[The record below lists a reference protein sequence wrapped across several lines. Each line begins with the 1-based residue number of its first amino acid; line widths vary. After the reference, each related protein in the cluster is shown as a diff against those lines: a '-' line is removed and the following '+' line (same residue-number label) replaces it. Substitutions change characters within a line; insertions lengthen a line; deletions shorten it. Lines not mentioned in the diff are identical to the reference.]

1 MIRPNMNP
9 KSIVVG
15 EPWEMD
21 CCLGQSAE
29 TILESSIAD
38 DGGRQIPGAMVVFIS
53 IFHCKGKH

>member
-1 MIRPNMNP
+1 MNP